1 MPRDAVKRTRRHVGA
16 SFWTGIASD
25 ALADLEQALA
35 NA

>member
-1 MPRDAVKRTRRHVGA
+1 MRRDGIKRTRRHVGA

-25 ALADLEQALA
+25 ALADLEQALE

>member
-1 MPRDAVKRTRRHVGA
+1 MRRHVGA
-16 SFWTGIASD
+16 SFWTGIASG